1 MVTSTLHRLKDVI
14 VTGGENVY
22 CGKVEAVIFGH
33 SGGPRG
39 GSLRHPGS
47 ALGRTGGASVVL
59 KPGMNITE
67 EALSVIIA
75 RASRITKFPPMWSS
89 RRLIY
94 RNVALANY

>member
-1 MVTSTLHRLKDVI
+1 VD
-14 VTGGENVY
+14 
-22 CGKVEAVIFGH
+22 
-33 SGGPRG
+33 
-39 GSLRHPGS
+39 
-47 ALGRTGGASVVL
+47 ASVVL

-75 RASRITKFPPMWSS
+75 RASRITKFPAMWSS

>member
-1 MVTSTLHRLKDVI
+1 MSIAAKWRPSFLATPAAREVAVFGIPDQH
-14 VTGGENVY
+14 GGELVD
-22 CGKVEAVIFGH
+22 
-33 SGGPRG
+33 
-39 GSLRHPGS
+39 
-47 ALGRTGGASVVL
+47 ASVVL

-75 RASRITKFPPMWSS
+75 RASRITKFPAMWSS

>member
-1 MVTSTLHRLKDVI
+1 LKDVI

-22 CGKVEAVIFGH
+22 CGEVEAVIFGH

-47 ALGRTGGASVVL
+47 ALGELVDASVVL

-67 EALSVIIA
+67 EALSVTVA
-75 RASRITKFPPMWSS
+75 RASRITKFPMWSS